1 MDLGNRIKL
10 VEPQAPSRKP
20 DRSPSLVLA
29 VEDIVRE
36 TLDIALECKQVLAAE
51 HISKDQL
58 LVGLVSSLVVARLQ
72 KARVAR

>member
-10 VEPQAPSRKP
+10 VESPVPARRP
-20 DRSPSLVLA
+20 DRSPSLVLD

-51 HISKDQL
+51 RISKDQL
-58 LVGLVSSLVVARLQ
+58 LVGLISSLVIARLQ
-72 KARVAR
+72 KRGSR